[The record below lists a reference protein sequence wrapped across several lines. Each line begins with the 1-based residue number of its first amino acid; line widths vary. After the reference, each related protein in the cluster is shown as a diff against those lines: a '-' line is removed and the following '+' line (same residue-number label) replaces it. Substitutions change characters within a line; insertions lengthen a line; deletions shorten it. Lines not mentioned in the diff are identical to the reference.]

1 MNGLGGGGRALRDAF
16 TEAALFRRR
25 AALGFIIVALA
36 TLLLA
41 AWYFRLQVIHHAIY
55 STRSEANR
63 IKARPIAPARGLIY
77 DRAGRLLADNVPA
90 YRLELVP
97 EQVADIPATLSALS
111 EVIAL
116 GSEDRQR
123 FEAARQAS
131 RRFLPVPLKLRL
143 SEAEVA
149 RFAVNRYRFPGVDV
163 TPYLTRRYPYG
174 DLFAHVVG
182 YVGRRDA
189 DDLKSLD
196 DSRYAALSH
205 SGKSGIERFYE
216 LRLRGEIGYEEVE
229 QNARGRDLR
238 VIRRTPAKPGND
250 LYLSLDA
257 RLQAATTAAFGEH
270 HGAAVVLDPR
280 NGEVLAMV
288 SLPSFDPNPFV
299 GGIAYAD
306 YAALNASPSRPL
318 FNRVLFGG
326 YEPGSTIKPLLALI
340 GLELGLRTP
349 SDTVL
354 STGAFKLP
362 GQDRE
367 YRDWKRGGHGRI
379 DLRESLAQSV
389 NTYYYT
395 LANELG
401 IDRISAQMARFGFGA
416 PTGIDL
422 LGEVSGILPSR
433 EWKRNARGQPWFP
446 GETVIIGIGQGYW
459 VTTPLQLAQGVSII
473 ASGGVKYRPH
483 LLRATR
489 AGFASEMLTEPL
501 PAAERVVA
509 DAANLAAVRDGMVA
523 VMHSPTGSGRAAA
536 VGAPYRIAGK
546 TGTAQRVT
554 RVGDTAIKLEDLPF
568 NLRHRALF
576 VAFAP
581 ADAPRIALALVV
593 ESGGSGSGAAAP
605 IARKILDAW
614 LLDEGRQQ

>member
-1 MNGLGGGGRALRDAF
+1 MIGTGRTLRDGFA
-16 TEAALFRRR
+16 EAAIFRRR
-25 AALGFIIVALA
+25 ALVGFVLALLA

-41 AWYFRLQVIHHAIY
+41 GWYFRLQVIHHALY
-55 STRSEANR
+55 STRSDANR

-77 DRAGRLLADNVPA
+77 DRNGRLLADNVPA

-97 EQVADIPATLSALS
+97 EQVSDIPATLAALN

-116 GSEDRQR
+116 SSDDRQR
-123 FEAARQAS
+123 FAAALQAS
-131 RRFLPVPLKLRL
+131 RRFMPVPLKLRL

-163 TPYLTRRYPYG
+163 TPYLTRRYPFG
-174 DLFAHVVG
+174 ELFAHVVG

-205 SGKSGIERFYE
+205 SGKTGIERYYE
-216 LRLRGEIGYEEVE
+216 SRLRGEMGYEEVE

-250 LYLSLDA
+250 LYLSIDA

-299 GGIAYAD
+299 GGISRAE

-318 FNRVLFGG
+318 FNRVLLGG

-340 GLELGLRTP
+340 GLQLGVRKS

-354 STGAFKLP
+354 STGAYKLP
-362 GQDRE
+362 GQERE

-395 LANELG
+395 LASDLG
-401 IDRISAQMARFGFGA
+401 IDRISTQMARFGFGA
-416 PTGIDL
+416 VTGIDL
-422 LGEVSGILPSR
+422 IGELPGILPSR
-433 EWKRNARGQPWFP
+433 EWKQAARHEAWFP

-459 VTTPLQLAQGVSII
+459 VTTPLQLAQGVAII
-473 ASGGVKYRPH
+473 ASGGIKYRPH
-483 LLRATR
+483 LLRASR
-489 AGFASEMLTEPL
+489 AGFASAVVPEAV
-501 PAAERVVA
+501 AAGEQLVA
-509 DAANLAAVRDGMVA
+509 NADNLAAVREGMIA
-523 VMHSPTGSGRAAA
+523 VMHSPTGSARAAA
-536 VGAPYRIAGK
+536 VGTRYLIAGK

-554 RVGDTAIKLEDLPF
+554 RVGDKAIKLDDLPF

-593 ESGGSGSGAAAP
+593 ESGGAGSLTAAP
-605 IARKILDAW
+605 IARKIFDAW
-614 LLDEGRQQ
+614 LLDEGKQP

>member
-1 MNGLGGGGRALRDAF
+1 MSSRGGRTLRDAF
-16 TEAALFRRR
+16 AEAAIFRRR
-25 AALGFIIVALA
+25 AALGFIGALLA

-41 AWYFRLQVIHHAIY
+41 GWYFRLQVIHHDIY

-97 EQVADIPATLSALS
+97 EQVKDIPATLSALS
-111 EVIAL
+111 RVIAL
-116 GSEDRQR
+116 SNDDLQR
-123 FEAARQAS
+123 FEVARQAS
-131 RRFLPVPLKLRL
+131 RRFMPVALKLRL

-174 DLFAHVVG
+174 ELFAHVVG

-189 DDLKSLD
+189 EDLKALD
-196 DSRYAALSH
+196 DARYAALSH
-205 SGKSGIERFYE
+205 SGKSGIERYYE
-216 LRLRGEIGYEEVE
+216 TRLRGDIGYEEVE

-238 VIRRTPAKPGND
+238 VIRRTPAKPGAD

-257 RLQAATTAAFGEH
+257 HLQAATAAAFGEH

-299 GGIAYAD
+299 GGIGATE

-318 FNRVLFGG
+318 FNRILLGG

-340 GLELGLRTP
+340 GLNLGVRTP
-349 SDTVL
+349 SDSVL
-354 STGAFKLP
+354 STGAYKLP

-395 LANELG
+395 LATDLG
-401 IDRISAQMARFGFGA
+401 IDRISTQMARFGFGA

-422 LGEVSGILPSR
+422 VGELSGILPSR
-433 EWKRNARGQPWFP
+433 EWKRRERGQVWYP
-446 GETVIIGIGQGYW
+446 GETVITGIGQGYW
-459 VTTPLQLAQGVSII
+459 VTTPLQLAQGVAII

-489 AGFASEMLTEPL
+489 AGFAND
-501 PAAERVVA
+501 VVA
-509 DAANLAAVRDGMVA
+509 EPMPAGQRIVPDDANLAAVRDGMIA
-523 VMHSPTGSGRAAA
+523 VMHSPTGTARAAA
-536 VGAPYRIAGK
+536 VGAPYLIAGK

-593 ESGGSGSGAAAP
+593 ESGGSGTATAAP
-605 IARKILDAW
+605 IARKIFDAW
-614 LLDEGRQQ
+614 LLDESERP

>member
-1 MNGLGGGGRALRDAF
+1 MNSRGGRTLRDAVA
-16 TEAALFRRR
+16 EATIFRRR
-25 AALGFIIVALA
+25 AALGFIGTLLA

-41 AWYFRLQVIHHAIY
+41 GWYFRLQVIHHDIY

-97 EQVADIPATLSALS
+97 EQVKDIPATLSALTQ
-111 EVIAL
+111 VIAL
-116 GSEDRQR
+116 SSDDLQR
-123 FEAARQAS
+123 FEQARQAS
-131 RRFLPVPLKLRL
+131 RRFMPVPLKLRL

-174 DLFAHVVG
+174 ELFAHVVG

-189 DDLKSLD
+189 EDLKALD
-196 DSRYAALSH
+196 DARYAALSH
-205 SGKSGIERFYE
+205 SGKSGIERYYE
-216 LRLRGEIGYEEVE
+216 TRLRGDIGYEEVE

-238 VIRRTPAKPGND
+238 VIRRTPAKPGAD
-250 LYLSLDA
+250 LYLSVDA
-257 RLQAATTAAFGEH
+257 RLQAAVTAAFGEH

-299 GGIAYAD
+299 GGIGVAE

-318 FNRVLFGG
+318 FNRVLLGG

-340 GLELGLRTP
+340 GLNLGVRTP
-349 SDTVL
+349 ADTVL
-354 STGAFKLP
+354 STGAYKLP

-379 DLRESLAQSV
+379 DLRQSLAQSV

-395 LANELG
+395 LATELG
-401 IDRISAQMARFGFGA
+401 IDRISTQMARFGFGA

-422 LGEVSGILPSR
+422 IGEQSGILPSR
-433 EWKRNARGQPWFP
+433 EWKQRARGQAWYP
-446 GETVIIGIGQGYW
+446 GETVITGIGQGYW
-459 VTTPLQLAQGVSII
+459 VTTPLQLAQGVAII
-473 ASGGVKYRPH
+473 ASGGVKYRLH

-489 AGFASEMLTEPL
+489 DGFANDQV
-501 PAAERVVA
+501 AAPVSPGQRIVP
-509 DAANLAAVRDGMVA
+509 DDANLAAVREGMIA
-523 VMHSPTGSGRAAA
+523 VMHSPTGTARASAA
-536 VGAPYRIAGK
+536 GAPYLIAGK

-581 ADAPRIALALVV
+581 ADAPRIALALAV
-593 ESGGSGSGAAAP
+593 ESGGSGTATAAP
-605 IARKILDAW
+605 IARKIFDAW
-614 LLDEGRQQ
+614 LLDEGARP

>member
-1 MNGLGGGGRALRDAF
+1 MSSRGGRTLRDAF
-16 TEAALFRRR
+16 AETAIFRRR
-25 AALGFIIVALA
+25 AALGFIVTLLA

-41 AWYFRLQVIHHAIY
+41 GWYFRLQVIHHDIY

-97 EQVADIPATLSALS
+97 EQVKDIPATLSALTQ
-111 EVIAL
+111 VIAL
-116 GSEDRQR
+116 SSDDLQR
-123 FEAARQAS
+123 FELARQAS
-131 RRFLPVPLKLRL
+131 RRFMPVPLKLRL

-174 DLFAHVVG
+174 ALFAHVVG

-189 DDLKSLD
+189 EDLKALD
-196 DSRYAALSH
+196 DARYAALSH
-205 SGKSGIERFYE
+205 SGKSGIERYYE
-216 LRLRGEIGYEEVE
+216 TRLRGEIGYEEVE

-238 VIRRTPAKPGND
+238 VIRRTPAKPGTD
-250 LYLSLDA
+250 LYLSVDA
-257 RLQAATTAAFGEH
+257 RLQAAVTAAFGDH

-299 GGIAYAD
+299 GGIGVAE

-318 FNRVLFGG
+318 FNRVLLGG

-340 GLELGLRTP
+340 GLNLGVRTP

-354 STGAFKLP
+354 STGAYKLP

-395 LANELG
+395 LATELG
-401 IDRISAQMARFGFGA
+401 IDRISTQMARFGFGA

-422 LGEVSGILPSR
+422 IGEQSGILPSR
-433 EWKRNARGQPWFP
+433 EWKQRARGQAWYP
-446 GETVIIGIGQGYW
+446 GETVITGIGQGYW
-459 VTTPLQLAQGVSII
+459 VTTPLQLAQGVAII

-489 AGFASEMLTEPL
+489 TGFANDTVAEPT
-501 PAAERVVA
+501 PPGQRIVP
-509 DAANLAAVRDGMVA
+509 DDTNLAAVREGMIA
-523 VMHSPTGSGRAAA
+523 VMHSPTGTARAAA
-536 VGAPYRIAGK
+536 VGAPYVIAGK

-581 ADAPRIALALVV
+581 ADAPRIALALAV
-593 ESGGSGSGAAAP
+593 ESGGSGTATAAP
-605 IARKILDAW
+605 IARKVFDAW
-614 LLDEGRQQ
+614 LLDEGARP

>member
-1 MNGLGGGGRALRDAF
+1 MRSAGRTLRDAF
-16 TEAALFRRR
+16 AEATIFRSRAL
-25 AALGFIIVALA
+25 LGFIAVTLA

-41 AWYFRLQVIHHAIY
+41 GWYFRLQVIHHAVY

-97 EQVADIPATLSALS
+97 ELVADIPTTLAALS
-111 EVIAL
+111 EVITL
-116 GSEDRQR
+116 SNEDRQR
-123 FEAARQAS
+123 FESARQAS

-174 DLFAHVVG
+174 ALFAHVVG

-189 DDLKSLD
+189 EDLKSLD

-216 LRLRGEIGYEEVE
+216 SRLRGEIGYEEVE

-238 VIRRTPAKPGND
+238 VIRRNPAKPGTD

-257 RLQAATTAAFGEH
+257 RLQAATTAAFGEN

-299 GGIAYAD
+299 GGIGVAE

-318 FNRVLFGG
+318 FNRVLLGG

-340 GLELGLRTP
+340 GLELGLRKP

-354 STGAFKLP
+354 STGAYKLP

-395 LANELG
+395 LATELG
-401 IDRISAQMARFGFGA
+401 IDRLSTQMARFGFGA

-433 EWKRNARGQPWFP
+433 EWKQRVRGEAWFP

-459 VTTPLQLAQGVSII
+459 VTTPLQLAQGVTII
-473 ASGGVKYRPH
+473 ASGGVKHRPH
-483 LLRATR
+483 LLHATR
-489 AGFASEMLTEPL
+489 QGFASELVPEPIA
-501 PAAERVVA
+501 AAERVVEN
-509 DAANLAAVRDGMVA
+509 AANLAAVRDGMIA
-523 VMHSPTGSGRAAA
+523 VMQPPTGSARAAA
-536 VGAPYRIAGK
+536 VGAPYQIAGK

-576 VAFAP
+576 IAFAP
-581 ADAPRIALALVV
+581 AEAPRIALALVV

-614 LLDEGRQQ
+614 LLDEGRTQ

>member
-1 MNGLGGGGRALRDAF
+1 MRSAGRTLRDAF
-16 TEAALFRRR
+16 AEATIFRSR
-25 AALGFIIVALA
+25 AVLGFIAATLA

-41 AWYFRLQVIHHAIY
+41 GWYFRLQVIHHAVY

-97 EQVADIPATLSALS
+97 ELVADIPATLTALS
-111 EVIAL
+111 EVITL
-116 GSEDRQR
+116 SNEDRQR
-123 FEAARQAS
+123 FESARQAS

-174 DLFAHVVG
+174 ALFAHVVG

-189 DDLKSLD
+189 EDLKSLD

-216 LRLRGEIGYEEVE
+216 SRLRGEIGYEEVE

-238 VIRRTPAKPGND
+238 VIRRNPAKPGTD

-257 RLQAATTAAFGEH
+257 RLQAATTAAFGEN

-299 GGIAYAD
+299 GGIGVAE

-318 FNRVLFGG
+318 FNRVLLGG

-340 GLELGLRTP
+340 GLELGLRKP

-354 STGAFKLP
+354 STGAYKLP
-362 GQDRE
+362 GQNRE

-395 LANELG
+395 LATELG
-401 IDRISAQMARFGFGA
+401 IDRISTQMARFGFGA

-422 LGEVSGILPSR
+422 LGETSGILPSR
-433 EWKRNARGQPWFP
+433 EWKQRVRGEAWFP

-459 VTTPLQLAQGVSII
+459 VTTPLQLAQGVAII
-473 ASGGVKYRPH
+473 AGGGVKHQSH

-489 AGFASEMLTEPL
+489 PGFASELVPEPI
-501 PAAERVVA
+501 AAGERVVE
-509 DAANLAAVRDGMVA
+509 DAANLAAVRDGMIA
-523 VMHSPTGSGRAAA
+523 VMQPPTGSARAAA
-536 VGAPYRIAGK
+536 VGTPYQIAGK

-576 VAFAP
+576 IAFAP

-605 IARKILDAW
+605 IARKIFDAW
-614 LLDEGRQQ
+614 LLDEGRTQ

>member
-1 MNGLGGGGRALRDAF
+1 MRSAGRTLRDAF
-16 TEAALFRRR
+16 AEATIFRSRAL
-25 AALGFIIVALA
+25 LGFIAVTLA

-41 AWYFRLQVIHHAIY
+41 GWYFRLQVIHHAVY

-97 EQVADIPATLSALS
+97 ELVADIPATLAALS
-111 EVIAL
+111 EVITL
-116 GSEDRQR
+116 SNEDRQR
-123 FEAARQAS
+123 FESARQAS

-174 DLFAHVVG
+174 ALFAHVVG

-189 DDLKSLD
+189 EDLKSLD

-216 LRLRGEIGYEEVE
+216 SRLRGEIGYEEVE

-238 VIRRTPAKPGND
+238 VIRRNPAKPGTD

-257 RLQAATTAAFGEH
+257 RLQAATTAAFGEN

-299 GGIAYAD
+299 GGIGVAE

-318 FNRVLFGG
+318 FNRVLLGG

-340 GLELGLRTP
+340 GLELGLRKP

-354 STGAFKLP
+354 STGAYKLP

-395 LANELG
+395 LATELG
-401 IDRISAQMARFGFGA
+401 IDRISTQMARFGFGA

-433 EWKRNARGQPWFP
+433 EWKQRVRGEAWFP

-459 VTTPLQLAQGVSII
+459 VTTPLQLAQGVTII
-473 ASGGVKYRPH
+473 ASGGVKHRPH
-483 LLRATR
+483 LLHATR
-489 AGFASEMLTEPL
+489 QGFASELVPEPI
-501 PAAERVVA
+501 AAGERVVEN
-509 DAANLAAVRDGMVA
+509 AANLAAVRDGMIA
-523 VMHSPTGSGRAAA
+523 VMQPPTGSARAAA
-536 VGAPYRIAGK
+536 VGATYQIAGK

-576 VAFAP
+576 IAFAP
-581 ADAPRIALALVV
+581 AEAPRIALALVV

-614 LLDEGRQQ
+614 LLDEGRTQ

>member
-1 MNGLGGGGRALRDAF
+1 MIGAGRTLRDAF
-16 TEAALFRRR
+16 AETSLFRRR
-25 AALGFIIVALA
+25 AALGFVVAALA

-41 AWYFRLQVIHHAIY
+41 GWYFRLQVVDHAMY
-55 STRSEANR
+55 STRSDANR

-77 DRAGRLLADNVPA
+77 DRNGRLLADNVPA

-97 EQVADIPATLSALS
+97 EQVPDISAMLAAVS

-116 GSEDRQR
+116 SGDDRQR
-123 FEAARQAS
+123 FASALQAS

-174 DLFAHVVG
+174 ELFAHVVG

-189 DDLKSLD
+189 NDLKALD

-205 SGKSGIERFYE
+205 SGKTGIERYYE
-216 LRLRGEIGYEEVE
+216 NRLRGEMGYEEVE

-238 VIRRTPAKPGND
+238 VIRRTPAKPGSD
-250 LYLSLDA
+250 LYLGIDA
-257 RLQAATTAAFGEH
+257 RLQAATTSAFGEH

-280 NGEVLAMV
+280 TGEVLAMV

-299 GGIAYAD
+299 GGISFTE

-318 FNRVLFGG
+318 FNRVLLGG

-340 GLELGLRTP
+340 GLELGVRKP

-354 STGAFKLP
+354 STGAYTLP
-362 GQDRE
+362 GQARE

-395 LANELG
+395 LASDLG
-401 IDRISAQMARFGFGA
+401 IDRISTQMARFGFGA
-416 PTGIDL
+416 ITGIDL
-422 LGEVSGILPSR
+422 IGELPGILPSR
-433 EWKRNARGQPWFP
+433 EWKQAARNEAWFP
-446 GETVIIGIGQGYW
+446 GETVITGIGQGYW
-459 VTTPLQLAQGVSII
+459 VTTPLQLAQGVAII
-473 ASGGVKYRPH
+473 ASGGIKHRPH

-489 AGFASEMLTEPL
+489 SGFANAVVPELIRPG
-501 PAAERVVA
+501 ERMVA
-509 DAANLAAVRDGMVA
+509 DAANLAAVREGMEA
-523 VMHSPTGSGRAAA
+523 VMHSPTGSARAAA
-536 VGAPYRIAGK
+536 VGSRYRFAGK

-554 RVGDTAIKLEDLPF
+554 RVGDRAIKLDDLPF

-576 VAFAP
+576 VGFAP
-581 ADAPRIALALVV
+581 ADSPRIALALVV
-593 ESGGSGSGAAAP
+593 ESGGAGSLAAAP
-605 IARKILDAW
+605 IARKIFDAW
-614 LLDEGRQQ
+614 LLDEGQPP